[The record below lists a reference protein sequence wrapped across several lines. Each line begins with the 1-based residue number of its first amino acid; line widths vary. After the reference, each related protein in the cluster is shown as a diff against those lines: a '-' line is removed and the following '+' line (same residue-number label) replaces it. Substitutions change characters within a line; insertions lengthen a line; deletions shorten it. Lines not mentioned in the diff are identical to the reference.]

1 MNIKLRALKKW
12 RLPTVNQ
19 IWYWKRIA
27 ARITTNLSHL
37 KISNGMT
44 DIHQEVRMT
53 NTLLIKALQ
62 RVKSQ
67 ECHHVRG
74 VKTTYKDMACTK
86 TSDNLRKS

>member
-1 MNIKLRALKKW
+1 
-12 RLPTVNQ
+12 
-19 IWYWKRIA
+19 
-27 ARITTNLSHL
+27 
-37 KISNGMT
+37 MT

-67 ECHHVRG
+67 EYHQDRG
-74 VKTTYKDMACTK
+74 VKTIYKDMACTK